1 MVGLTATLSPYLEPW
16 PLLGDQ
22 NIAASLT
29 PPRQAAM
36 YSQPVAGA
44 ERPLPPKAMRVVGSL
59 VLLLARSLKALAD
72 LFERL
77 SDVAYGLLPALL
89 PPAQLTAL
97 IREHYATAYSP
108 AVLQSWDIDDYR
120 LLRWETEVL
129 SRYGISSGRM
139 LILGCGRGRE
149 AIAFARKGLNV
160 VGVDTN
166 DPALRKSR
174 QIANTLGL
182 RACFH
187 QADFLQLPY
196 AAASFDYI
204 LLGGTM
210 YSSIPG
216 STRRQAWLGDCRRL
230 VRANGLVILSFQPP
244 QTPRSRRKAFCTHL
258 NQWLV
263 TLPGANKSFQP
274 GDDCLQGHFLHAFQ
288 TEDEIRRELIGA
300 DALIRELD
308 WVRGFAVL
316 TLSCYEIK

>member
-1 MVGLTATLSPYLEPW
+1 
-16 PLLGDQ
+16 
-22 NIAASLT
+22 
-29 PPRQAAM
+29 
-36 YSQPVAGA
+36 
-44 ERPLPPKAMRVVGSL
+44 VVGNL

-97 IREHYATAYSP
+97 IRKHYASAYSP
-108 AVLQSWDIDDYR
+108 AVLQSSDIEDYR

-139 LILGCGRGRE
+139 LILGCGCGRE

-160 VGVDTN
+160 VGLDTN

-174 QIANTLGL
+174 QLATTLGL
-182 RACFH
+182 RVCFH

-196 AAASFDYI
+196 APASFDFI

-216 STRRQAWLGDCRRL
+216 STRRQAWLGDLCRL
-230 VRANGLVILSFQPP
+230 VRPNGLVILSFQPA
-244 QTPRSRRKAFCTHL
+244 QTSRSRRKAFCTHV
-258 NQWLV
+258 NRWLV
-263 TLPGANKSFQP
+263 TLPGANKSYEP

-288 TEDEIRRELIGA
+288 TADEARRELIGA
-300 DALIRELD
+300 GVDIRDLNWAE
-308 WVRGFAVL
+308 GFAIL
-316 TLSCYEIK
+316 TNGVSHG